1 MEASEPGTGRAQDTE
16 AEVEAAAAVGDVIP
30 ERGPAA
36 YLAEFIGTFT
46 LVLFVT
52 WVVAEIARPPLSA
65 QEIAQGASAPFVDL
79 SVIGLV
85 HVFVLF
91 MLIQTLA
98 VICGA
103 HFNPALTVGLTLI
116 RQIRPVDAAIYI
128 LCQLGGAVV
137 GALITKGLLSDEGS
151 AIHYGAPSTG
161 GGRLDPHTT
170 WLGFCAEGL
179 GAFFLVF
186 AVVGVAVS
194 PRGLKDWSGWVIG
207 GTLGLV
213 VMVIGPLTG
222 AGINPDRAFGPAPAS
237 PRPAHSGRRW
247 SDTTSA
253 ASATS
258 SWSTSSGR
266 SSVRCSHRSPTSTCS

>member
-1 MEASEPGTGRAQDTE
+1 VAVSEPAAGQAVPPAYIPQSIEQRG
-16 AEVEAAAAVGDVIP
+16 AAAFV
-30 ERGPAA
+30 
-36 YLAEFIGTFT
+36 AEFLGTAALVFFITMVVT
-46 LVLFVT
+46 LFIT
-52 WVVAEIARPPLSA
+52 PPTP
-65 QEIAQGASAPFVDL
+65 QGPGLPPTQPFIDW

-91 MLIQTLA
+91 LLIQTLA

-179 GAFFLVF
+179 GTFFLMF

-194 PRGLKDWSGWVIG
+194 PRGLKDWSGLAIG
-207 GTLGLV
+207 ATLGLV

-222 AGINPDRAFGPAPAS
+222 AGINPARAFGPALVGHHFGGLGHFLVVYVLGPIVGAVL
-237 PRPAHSGRRW
+237 
-247 SDTTSA
+247 A
-253 ASATS
+253 AVVYFYLFILP
-258 SWSTSSGR
+258 GKKGP
-266 SSVRCSHRSPTSTCS
+266 VGMEPVG